1 MLDESMAGTRGARA
15 EKTGEHGGMELK
27 KLGGKVAVITGAASG
42 IGHASALLFARE
54 GAAVVV
60 ADLDPEAGEEAAA
73 RVREEGGEAVFV
85 PVDVADSGQV
95 ERMVRCA
102 VEAFG
107 RVDVLFNNAGVNFP
121 ATVVDVGE
129 KAWQR
134 SLDVN
139 LKGVMLGCRHA
150 IPEMLKA
157 GGGSIINTASMLGL
171 VASPRQAPYSAA
183 KGAVVML
190 TRQVAIDYAQRNIR
204 VNCLCPSEV
213 NTEMNRRFIE
223 QSPDP
228 AAELRRVLARIPMDR
243 MAEPEEVA
251 AAALFLASDDS
262 SYITGVALPV
272 DGGLT
277 AM

>member
-1 MLDESMAGTRGARA
+1 MG
-15 EKTGEHGGMELK
+15 
-27 KLGGKVAVITGAASG
+27 KLEGKVAVITGAGAG
-42 IGHASALLFARE
+42 IGRASALLFARE
-54 GAAVVV
+54 GASVVV
-60 ADLDPEAGEEAAA
+60 ADLDSGAGEETVAHIE
-73 RVREEGGEAVFV
+73 REGGKALLVR
-85 PVDVADSGQV
+85 VDVVESSEV
-95 ERMVRCA
+95 ERMIRTT
-102 VEAFG
+102 VETFG
-107 RVDVLFNNAGVNFP
+107 RVDVLFNNAGVNFA
-121 ATVVDVGE
+121 ATVVDITDE
-129 KAWQR
+129 IWSR

-150 IPEMLKA
+150 IPEMLKS

-171 VASPRQAPYSAA
+171 VASPRQAPYAAA

-213 NTEMNRRFIE
+213 NTEMNRRFIK

-228 AAELRRVLARIPMDR
+228 RAELRRVLARVPMDR
-243 MAEPEEVA
+243 MAEPDEIA
-251 AAALFLASDDS
+251 AAALFLASDDA

>member
-1 MLDESMAGTRGARA
+1 MG
-15 EKTGEHGGMELK
+15 
-27 KLGGKVAVITGAASG
+27 KLEGKIAVITGAGAG
-42 IGHASALLFARE
+42 IGRASALLFARE
-54 GAAVVV
+54 GASVVV
-60 ADLDPEAGEEAAA
+60 ADLDSGAGEETVAHIE
-73 RVREEGGEAVFV
+73 REGGKALLVQ
-85 PVDVADSGQV
+85 VDVVESAEV
-95 ERMVRCA
+95 ERMIRIT
-102 VEAFG
+102 VETFG
-107 RVDVLFNNAGVNFP
+107 RVDVLFNNAGVNFA
-121 ATVVDVGE
+121 ATVVDITDE
-129 KAWQR
+129 IWSR

-150 IPEMLKA
+150 IPEMLKS

-171 VASPRQAPYSAA
+171 VASPRQAPYAAA

-228 AAELRRVLARIPMDR
+228 EATLRRVLARVPMDR
-243 MAEPEEVA
+243 MAEPEEIA

>member
-1 MLDESMAGTRGARA
+1 MKRLE
-15 EKTGEHGGMELK
+15 
-27 KLGGKVAVITGAASG
+27 GKVAVITGAASG
-42 IGHASALLFARE
+42 IGRASALLFARE

-60 ADLDPEAGEEAAA
+60 ADLDAGAGEETVAQIK
-73 RVREEGGEAVFV
+73 REGGEAASVRT
-85 PVDVADSGQV
+85 DVSESTDA
-95 ERMVRCA
+95 ERMIRTA
-102 VEAFG
+102 VETFG

-121 ATVVDVGE
+121 ATVVE
-129 KAWQR
+129 ITEEAWQR

-139 LKGVMLGCRHA
+139 LKGVMLGCRYA
-150 IPEMLKA
+150 IPEMLKL

-228 AAELRRVLARIPMDR
+228 RAELRRVLARIPMDR
-243 MAEPEEVA
+243 MAEPDEIA
-251 AAALFLASDDS
+251 AAALFLASDDA

>member
-1 MLDESMAGTRGARA
+1 MR
-15 EKTGEHGGMELK
+15 
-27 KLGGKVAVITGAASG
+27 KLEGKVAVITGAGAG
-42 IGHASALLFARE
+42 IGRASALLFARE
-54 GAAVVV
+54 GASVAV
-60 ADLDPEAGEEAAA
+60 ADLDTGAAEETVA
-73 RVREEGGEAVFV
+73 RIGREGGEATFV
-85 PVDVADSGQV
+85 QVDVAESDQV
-95 ERMVRCA
+95 ERMIRTT
-102 VEAFG
+102 VETFG
-107 RVDVLFNNAGVNFP
+107 RIDVLFNNAGVNFP
-121 ATVVDVGE
+121 ATVE
-129 KAWQR
+129 EIAEEMWQR

-150 IPEMLKA
+150 IPEMLKT
-157 GGGSIINTASMLGL
+157 GSGSIVNSASMLGL
-171 VASPRQAPYSAA
+171 VASPRQAPYAAA

-190 TRQVAIDYAQRNIR
+190 TRQVAIDYARRNIR

-228 AAELRRVLARIPMDR
+228 RAELRRVLARIPMDR
-243 MAEPEEVA
+243 MAEPEEIA
-251 AAALFLASDDS
+251 SAALFLASDDS

>member
-1 MLDESMAGTRGARA
+1 MRRLE
-15 EKTGEHGGMELK
+15 
-27 KLGGKVAVITGAASG
+27 GKVAVITGAGAG
-42 IGHASALLFARE
+42 IGRASALLFARE
-54 GAAVVV
+54 GAAVTI
-60 ADLDPEAGEEAAA
+60 ADLDVAEGEAAA
-73 RVREEGGEAVFV
+73 AQIRREGGKAAFV
-85 PVDVADSGQV
+85 PVDVAESDQV
-95 ERMVRCA
+95 ERMMRA
-102 VEAFG
+102 TVETFG

-121 ATVVDVGE
+121 ATVVE
-129 KAWQR
+129 ITEEMWRR

-150 IPEMLKA
+150 IPEMLKT
-157 GGGSIINTASMLGL
+157 GGGSIISTASMLGL

-190 TRQVAIDYAQRNIR
+190 TRQMAIDYAPRNIR

-223 QSPDP
+223 ESPNP
-228 AAELRRVLARIPMDR
+228 EAELRRVLARIPMDR
-243 MAEPEEVA
+243 MAEPGEIA
-251 AAALFLASDDS
+251 SAALFLASDDS

>member
-1 MLDESMAGTRGARA
+1 MKRLE
-15 EKTGEHGGMELK
+15 
-27 KLGGKVAVITGAASG
+27 GKVAVITGAASG
-42 IGHASALLFARE
+42 IGRASALLFARE
-54 GAAVVV
+54 GAAVMV
-60 ADLDPEAGEEAAA
+60 ADLDGKAGEEAAA
-73 RVREEGGEAVFV
+73 QIQREGGEAASVRT
-85 PVDVADSGQV
+85 DVSESTDV
-95 ERMVRCA
+95 ERMIRTV
-102 VEAFG
+102 VETFG

-121 ATVVDVGE
+121 ATVVDITE
-129 KAWQR
+129 EAWQR

-150 IPEMLKA
+150 IPEMLKS

-171 VASPRQAPYSAA
+171 VASPRQAPYAAA

-223 QSPDP
+223 ESPNP
-228 AAELRRVLARIPMDR
+228 QAELRRVLARIPMDR
-243 MAEPEEVA
+243 MAEPDEIA
-251 AAALFLASDDS
+251 AAALFLASDDA

>member
-1 MLDESMAGTRGARA
+1 MS
-15 EKTGEHGGMELK
+15 
-27 KLGGKVAVITGAASG
+27 KLEGKVAVVTGAGAG
-42 IGHASALLFARE
+42 IGRASALLFARE

-73 RVREEGGEAVFV
+73 QITREGGKAGFV
-85 PVDVADSGQV
+85 PVDVAAPEQV
-95 ERMVRCA
+95 ERMVRVT
-102 VEAFG
+102 VETFG
-107 RVDVLFNNAGVNFP
+107 RLDVLFNNAGVNFP
-121 ATVVDVGE
+121 ASVEEITE
-129 KAWQR
+129 EMWQR

-139 LKGVMLGCRHA
+139 LKGVMLGSRHA
-150 IPEMLKA
+150 IPEMLKTE
-157 GGGSIINTASMLGL
+157 GGSIINTASMLGL
-171 VASPRQAPYSAA
+171 VASPRQAPYAAA

-190 TRQVAIDYAQRNIR
+190 TRQMAIDYAQRNIR

-228 AAELRRVLARIPMDR
+228 QAELRRVLARIPMDR
-243 MAEPEEVA
+243 MAEPEEIA
-251 AAALFLASDDS
+251 SAALFLASDDS

>member
-1 MLDESMAGTRGARA
+1 M
-15 EKTGEHGGMELK
+15 K
-27 KLGGKVAVITGAASG
+27 KLEGKVAVITGAGAG
-42 IGHASALLFARE
+42 IGRASALLFARE
-54 GAAVVV
+54 GAAVTI
-60 ADLDPEAGEEAAA
+60 ADLDVAAGEEAAA
-73 RVREEGGEAVFV
+73 RIKREGGKAAFV
-85 PVDVADSGQV
+85 PVDVAAPEQV
-95 ERMVRCA
+95 ERMVRVT
-102 VEAFG
+102 VETFG

-129 KAWQR
+129 EAWQR

-139 LKGVMLGCRHA
+139 LKGVMLGSRHA
-150 IPEMLKA
+150 IPEMLRT

-171 VASPRQAPYSAA
+171 VASPRQAPYAAA

-190 TRQVAIDYAQRNIR
+190 TRQMAIDYAPRNIR

-213 NTEMNRRFIE
+213 NTEMNRRFIAE
-223 QSPDP
+223 SPDP
-228 AAELRRVLARIPMDR
+228 EAELRRVLARIPMDR
-243 MAEPEEVA
+243 MAEPEEIA
-251 AAALFLASDDS
+251 SAALFLASDDS

>member
-1 MLDESMAGTRGARA
+1 MSRLE
-15 EKTGEHGGMELK
+15 
-27 KLGGKVAVITGAASG
+27 GKVAVITGAASG
-42 IGHASALLFARE
+42 IGRASARRFARE

-60 ADLDPEAGEEAAA
+60 ADLDAAAGEETAAGI
-73 RVREEGGEAVFV
+73 RQDGGEAAFV
-85 PVDVADSGQV
+85 RVDVAESADVDRMIRTTV
-95 ERMVRCA
+95 ET
-102 VEAFG
+102 FG

-121 ATVVDVGE
+121 ATVVDITGE
-129 KAWQR
+129 AWQR

-139 LKGVMLGCRHA
+139 LKGVMLGCRYA
-150 IPEMLKA
+150 IPEMLKT

-171 VASPRQAPYSAA
+171 VASPRQAPYAAA

-190 TRQVAIDYAQRNIR
+190 TRQVAIDYAAQNIR

-228 AAELRRVLARIPMDR
+228 RAELRRVLSRIPMDR

-251 AAALFLASDDS
+251 SAALFLASDDA

>member
-1 MLDESMAGTRGARA
+1 MR
-15 EKTGEHGGMELK
+15 
-27 KLGGKVAVITGAASG
+27 KLEGRVAVITGAGAG

-54 GAAVVV
+54 GAAVTI
-60 ADLDPEAGEEAAA
+60 ADLDVAAGEEAAA
-73 RVREEGGEAVFV
+73 QITREGGKAAFIQ
-85 PVDVADSGQV
+85 VDVSESQQV
-95 ERMVRCA
+95 ERMIRIA
-102 VEAFG
+102 VETFG

-129 KAWQR
+129 EAWRR

-139 LKGVMLGCRHA
+139 LKGVMLGCRYA
-150 IPEMLKA
+150 IPEMLKT

-171 VASPRQAPYSAA
+171 VASPRQAPYAAA

-190 TRQVAIDYAQRNIR
+190 TRQMAIDYAQRNIR

-228 AAELRRVLARIPMDR
+228 QAELRRVLARIPMDR
-243 MAEPEEVA
+243 MAEPEEIA
-251 AAALFLASDDS
+251 SAALFLASDDS

>member
-1 MLDESMAGTRGARA
+1 MR
-15 EKTGEHGGMELK
+15 
-27 KLGGKVAVITGAASG
+27 KLEGRVAVITGAGAG

-60 ADLDPEAGEEAAA
+60 ADLDPEAGEETVAQIG
-73 RVREEGGEAVFV
+73 REGGEAAFIQ
-85 PVDVADSGQV
+85 VDVSESQQV
-95 ERMVRCA
+95 ERMIRIA
-102 VEAFG
+102 VDTFG

-121 ATVVDVGE
+121 ASVEEITE
-129 KAWQR
+129 EMWQR

-139 LKGVMLGCRHA
+139 LKGVMLGSRHA
-150 IPEMLKA
+150 IPEMLKT

-171 VASPRQAPYSAA
+171 VASPRQAPYAAA

-190 TRQVAIDYAQRNIR
+190 TRQMAIDYAQRNIR

-213 NTEMNRRFIE
+213 NTGMNRRFIE

-228 AAELRRVLARIPMDR
+228 QAELRRVLARIPMDR
-243 MAEPEEVA
+243 MAEPEEIA
-251 AAALFLASDDS
+251 FAALFLASDDS

>member
-1 MLDESMAGTRGARA
+1 MKR
-15 EKTGEHGGMELK
+15 LK
-27 KLGGKVAVITGAASG
+27 GKVAVITGAAAG
-42 IGHASALLFARE
+42 IGHASALRFARE

-60 ADLDPEAGEEAAA
+60 ADLDSGAGEEAAA
-73 RVREEGGEAVFV
+73 RIRGEGGQAVFV
-85 PVDVADSGQV
+85 PVDVADSDQV
-95 ERMVRCA
+95 ERMVRRA
-102 VEAFG
+102 VETFG

-129 KAWQR
+129 DAWQR

-150 IPEMLKA
+150 IPEMLKT

-171 VASPRQAPYSAA
+171 VASPRQAPYAAA

-190 TRQVAIDYAQRNIR
+190 TRQMAIDYAQRNIR

-228 AAELRRVLARIPMDR
+228 DAELRRVLARIPMDL
-243 MAEPEEVA
+243 MAEPEEIA

>member
-1 MLDESMAGTRGARA
+1 MR
-15 EKTGEHGGMELK
+15 
-27 KLGGKVAVITGAASG
+27 KLEGRVAVITGAGAG

-54 GAAVVV
+54 GAAVTI
-60 ADLDPEAGEEAAA
+60 ADLDVAAGEEAATQIT
-73 RVREEGGEAVFV
+73 REGGKAAFIR
-85 PVDVADSGQV
+85 VDVSESKQV
-95 ERMVRCA
+95 ERMIRIA
-102 VEAFG
+102 VETFG

-121 ATVVDVGE
+121 ASVEEITE
-129 KAWQR
+129 EMWQR

-139 LKGVMLGCRHA
+139 LKGVMLGSRHA
-150 IPEMLKA
+150 IPEMLKT

-171 VASPRQAPYSAA
+171 VASPRQAPYAAA

-190 TRQVAIDYAQRNIR
+190 TRQMAIDYAQRNIR

-228 AAELRRVLARIPMDR
+228 QAELRRVLARIPMDR
-243 MAEPEEVA
+243 MAEPEEIA
-251 AAALFLASDDS
+251 SAALFLASDDS

>member
-1 MLDESMAGTRGARA
+1 MS
-15 EKTGEHGGMELK
+15 
-27 KLGGKVAVITGAASG
+27 KLEGKVAVVTGAGAG
-42 IGHASALLFARE
+42 IGRASALLFARE
-54 GAAVVV
+54 GAAVTI
-60 ADLDPEAGEEAAA
+60 ADLDVAAGEEAAA
-73 RVREEGGEAVFV
+73 KIRREGGKAGFV
-85 PVDVADSGQV
+85 PVDVAAPEQV
-95 ERMVRCA
+95 ERMVRVT
-102 VEAFG
+102 VETFG
-107 RVDVLFNNAGVNFP
+107 RLNVLFNNAGVNFP
-121 ATVVDVGE
+121 ASVEEITE
-129 KAWQR
+129 EMWQR

-139 LKGVMLGCRHA
+139 LKGVMLGSRYA
-150 IPEMLKA
+150 IPEMLKT

-171 VASPRQAPYSAA
+171 VASPRQAPYAAA

-190 TRQVAIDYAQRNIR
+190 TRQMAIDYAQQNIR

-228 AAELRRVLARIPMDR
+228 QAELRRVLARIPMDR
-243 MAEPEEVA
+243 MAEPEEIA
-251 AAALFLASDDS
+251 SAALFLASDDS